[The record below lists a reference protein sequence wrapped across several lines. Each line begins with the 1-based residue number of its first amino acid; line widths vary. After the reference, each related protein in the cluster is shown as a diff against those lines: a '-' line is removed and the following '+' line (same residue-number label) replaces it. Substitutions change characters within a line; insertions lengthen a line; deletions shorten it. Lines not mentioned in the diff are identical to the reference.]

1 LEDRQVPAGRI
12 KKIIPERGFGFVRAE
27 DGNEAFF
34 HRTEVTMVDFDSL
47 QEGDEV
53 IFDLVD
59 SPKGPRVHNLHKA
72 S

>member
-1 LEDRQVPAGRI
+1 
-12 KKIIPERGFGFVRAE
+12 
-27 DGNEAFF
+27 
-34 HRTEVTMVDFDSL
+34 VDFDSL

-53 IFDLVD
+53 LFDLVD